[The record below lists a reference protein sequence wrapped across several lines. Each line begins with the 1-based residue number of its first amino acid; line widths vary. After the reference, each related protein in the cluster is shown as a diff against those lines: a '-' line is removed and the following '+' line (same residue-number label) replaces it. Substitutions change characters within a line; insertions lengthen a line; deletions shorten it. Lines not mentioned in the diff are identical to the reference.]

1 MTYNGVLVADSD
13 WTVWDSS
20 TLTGLVSTAH
30 AHGTKVVVSLKTL
43 YGPGDTID
51 FCDTLYNAQT
61 TVDQI
66 VNQVKLKG
74 IDGVN
79 IDYEGELFNCT
90 NNDPTLNTT
99 SQVLMT
105 QFAAKMR
112 AGLDNYKK
120 GLYLSIAT
128 YSGSALGNDGFFNIA
143 NINQYV
149 DSFFVMAY
157 DMDQANQPYA
167 PLSCSS
173 FCLAPVSP
181 LANYYWNDS
190 SSMTAYSALVGPGK
204 TILGQPYYG
213 RVACVSSPADH
224 ATATGPVGAGTYM
237 EAAAVSS

>member
-1 MTYNGVLVADSD
+1 
-13 WTVWDSS
+13 
-20 TLTGLVSTAH
+20 
-30 AHGTKVVVSLKTL
+30 
-43 YGPGDTID
+43 
-51 FCDTLYNAQT
+51 
-61 TVDQI
+61 
-66 VNQVKLKG
+66 
-74 IDGVN
+74 
-79 IDYEGELFNCT
+79 
-90 NNDPTLNTT
+90 
-99 SQVLMT
+99 MT

-224 ATATGPVGAGTYM
+224 ATATGPVGAGTDM
-237 EAAAVSS
+237 EAAAVSRPPNCQPRTFSTQPRDTHPNRLDRLCTLYHLH